1 MKYNFIKDKKGY
13 ITKVNGIQIKSE
25 VNLKNSKDKIYVLT
39 FRENE
44 DNSVSVL
51 GMSKKDWAVVDF
63 NEIAEVI

>member
-1 MKYNFIKDKKGY
+1 MKYNLIKDKKGY

-63 NEIAEVI
+63 NEVAEVI